1 MEVSVLPK
9 YLPVPRVFALL
20 EAIVAAVC
28 VFLSLTVEQAA
39 SIMAVTAVLTGEV
52 VNTKTK

>member
-1 MEVSVLPK
+1 MLTR
-9 YLPVPRVFALL
+9 YLPIPRLFALA

-39 SIMAVTAVLTGEV
+39 SIMAITAVLTGEV